1 MKLIKVTTLLV
12 LVCLM
17 VSVLST
23 GTAFALSSSEFYLWL
38 DNSGI
43 PEYSIS
49 GAYRANYGTY
59 VKYNLVVYGNT
70 GDVPQNEIRQGEYRY
85 LGFTYMEGRYTN
97 LDFPNDETG
106 NLVPEQWDYVAV
118 SGAAESWDSL
128 EQSVQL
134 PYMLHTA
141 LRGHG
146 ATTLTA
152 ADIGTSKA
160 KVQSAA
166 SWSSSGSIYTY
177 KSNDFYATFQVPSM
191 GRGTLTASLN
201 PDSSTIYVDENE
213 QRYNTGLNLSASVN
227 KPKDEVAFIK
237 VLFSCGQWSKAR
249 FFHNTNSINI
259 RQLADLDMPANIP
272 GSANI
277 TAIVTSESIFG
288 DKLGKNLSCTINL
301 KKLTGGNT
309 PTPTPYPTSYPTAVP
324 TAKPTPTRTPGPSH
338 TPSPTNTPIPSPGG
352 DGNWGGDEDEDDSI
366 RVLNLRLVGSW
377 NHWDSQPHRFL
388 ALEEVKLEIWILGIA
403 DRAVIRLSPQLEA
416 MTYTNSSGHTYNYS
430 DDFFG
435 YEVKFP
441 EDSTLSPKT
450 EFWVFT
456 EFDWNYA
463 LPMCDETIGWDNSR
477 NSTPYVMQITIFD
490 KSGNSIEHTI
500 DDIDITGNI
509 YELLYPQP
517 AD

>member
-1 MKLIKVTTLLV
+1 M

-17 VSVLST
+17 ASFLST
-23 GTAFALSSSEFYLWL
+23 GTAFALSSNEFYLWL

-106 NLVPEQWDYVAV
+106 NLTPEQWDYVTV

-152 ADIGTSKA
+152 AGIGTSKA

-177 KSNDFYATFQVPSM
+177 KSNGFYATFTVPSM
-191 GRGTLTASLN
+191 GRGSLN
-201 PDSSTIYVDENE
+201 AELIPDSITVYVDENDVAFD
-213 QRYNTGLNLSASVN
+213 TGVSLSASVN

-237 VLFSCGQWSKAR
+237 VVFSCGTWSKVR
-249 FFHNTNSINI
+249 FFHDTNSISIYQDAYLNI
-259 RQLADLDMPANIP
+259 PAHLP
-272 GSANI
+272 GSAKINA
-277 TAIVTSESIFG
+277 TVTSESIFG
-288 DKLGKNLSCTINL
+288 DKLVKNLSCTISVR
-301 KKLTGGNT
+301 GGAGS
-309 PTPTPYPTSYPTAVP
+309 PTPVPTPLPLPTSTPR
-324 TAKPTPTRTPGPSH
+324 PTPRPTTAPRPTPEP
-338 TPSPTNTPIPSPGG
+338 TPSPTPSPGG
-352 DGNWGGDEDEDDSI
+352 GANPGNGNNEQLEIVGLS
-366 RVLNLRLVGSW
+366 VTGSW
-377 NHWDSQPHRFL
+377 THWEDQPHRFL
-388 ALEEVKLEIWILGIA
+388 ALEKIVIEATVKGRV
-403 DRAVIRLSPQLEA
+403 DTAVIRLSPQLEA
-416 MTYTNSSGHTYNYS
+416 MTYTNSSGYTYEYKN
-430 DDFFG
+430 DFFG
-435 YEVKFP
+435 YSVEFPKDSKMNFESVSNGVKTYSW
-441 EDSTLSPKT
+441 EYS
-450 EFWVFT
+450 
-456 EFDWNYA
+456 
-463 LPMCDETIGWDNSR
+463 LPLCDETIGWDGGRKSDAYIIKLEVWDENR
-477 NSTPYVMQITIFD
+477 NSKTLVL
-490 KSGNSIEHTI
+490 